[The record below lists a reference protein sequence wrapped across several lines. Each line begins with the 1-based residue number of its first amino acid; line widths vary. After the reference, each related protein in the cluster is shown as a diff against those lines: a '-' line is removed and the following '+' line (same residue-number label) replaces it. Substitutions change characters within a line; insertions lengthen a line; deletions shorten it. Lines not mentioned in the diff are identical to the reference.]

1 MPTRTATASRR
12 RLMSLLAGASAVALS
27 ASGFAL
33 GAAPSSASVTPS
45 DDGHGLTGHDCL
57 AAIAPGAA
65 SHARQRAFDAA
76 SRTYGVPVAVLLGV
90 SYLESRWDDHGRSPS
105 TSGGYGPMHLTDV
118 TVEKAGDARGLGTFN
133 TSTGPASLHTVKV
146 AAGLTGLPARR
157 LISDDAANICAG
169 AALLASGQR
178 ELGRPVGRSTS
189 ASGWYDAVAAYSGS
203 ADPTDARIFASRV
216 LRTIA
221 TGAMRTTNDGQRV
234 GVSAHPGLRVPP
246 PRSAKSAGANG
257 HLDCPKKLDCEWIP
271 APYEKYGTGAGDYGN
286 HDVANREQDL
296 SIDYIVIHDTEAS
309 YATTLQLVQDPTY
322 VSWNYS
328 IRSSD
333 GHVAQHLDAKD
344 VGWHAGNW
352 YVNSHSIGIEHE
364 GFAAQ
369 GATWYTESLYES
381 SAALV
386 KYLAKE
392 YSVPLDRAHIIG
404 HDQVPGV
411 TPAYVKGMHW
421 DPGPFWNWEH
431 YFALLGKPIA
441 KGKAVRG
448 GHGKATASYK
458 KDDVVTVAP
467 GFADNQQTV
476 TGCSSAGEP
485 CPPQGANFV
494 YLHTQ
499 PHESSPLVSDVG
511 LHPDGSPSTTNVSDI
526 GARVAAG
533 QKLVVADQSGDWLGV
548 WYLGQLGWLESPPH
562 HPTVVPSKGQ
572 VVTAKPGVAEV
583 PVYGRAYPEQ
593 SAYDGTAVPP
603 QTVAPLQYTIKAG
616 QAYVLADDSV
626 PTDYYYAKTF
636 DDSIPDDHTVITGQ
650 DGYDEIWFGHRMFFV
665 RTADI
670 DVS

>member
-12 RLMSLLAGASAVALS
+12 RLMSLLAGASAVALT
-27 ASGFAL
+27 ASGFAF
-33 GAAPSSASVTPS
+33 GAAPSSASVTRPVS
-45 DDGHGLTGHDCL
+45 GHGPTGQDCL
-57 AAIAPGAA
+57 SAIAPGNTA
-65 SHARQRAFDAA
+65 HARQRAFAAA
-76 SRTYGVPVAVLLGV
+76 SRTYGVPTAVLLGV

-118 TVEKAGDARGLGTFN
+118 DVEQAGDARGTGAVN
-133 TSTGPASLHTVKV
+133 PSTGPASLHTAEV
-146 AAGLTGLPARR
+146 AAGLTGLPISR
-157 LISDDAANICAG
+157 LVSDDAVNICGG
-169 AALLASGQR
+169 AALLASSQR
-178 ELGRPVGRSTS
+178 DLGRPVGHNTS
-189 ASGWYDAVAAYSGS
+189 AAGWYDAVAAYSGS
-203 ADPTDARIFASRV
+203 ADPKDADVFASRV

-221 TGAMRTTNDGQRV
+221 TGAARTTNDGQRV
-234 GVSAHPGLRVPP
+234 GVPAHPGLRVPTA
-246 PRSAKSAGANG
+246 RTAKSAGAID

-271 APYEKYGTGAGDYGN
+271 APYEKYGSGAGDYGN
-286 HDVANREQDL
+286 HDVADREQDL

-352 YVNSHSIGIEHE
+352 YVNTHSIGIEHE

-369 GATWYTESLYES
+369 GASWYTESLYES

-404 HDQVPGV
+404 HDQVPGI

-421 DPGPFWNWEH
+421 DPGPYWNWEH
-431 YFALLGKPIA
+431 YFTLLGKPIA
-441 KGKAVRG
+441 KGKAAHVAHRR
-448 GHGKATASYK
+448 AASSYQRS
-458 KDDVVTVAP
+458 DVVTVAP

-485 CPPQGANFV
+485 CPAQGTNFV

-499 PHESSPLVSDVG
+499 PSEASPLVSDVG
-511 LHPDGSPSTTNVSDI
+511 LHPDGSPSTTEVADI

-533 QKLVVADQSGDWLGV
+533 QKLVVAGHSGDWLGV
-548 WYLGQLGWLESPPH
+548 WYLGQLGWLESPRQ
-562 HPTVVPSKGQ
+562 HPTVVPSKGR

-593 SAYDGTAVPP
+593 SAYDGTTVPP

-616 QAYVLADDSV
+616 QEYVLADASV

-636 DDSIPDDHTVITGQ
+636 DNSIPDDHTVITGQ

-670 DVS
+670 DVR